1 MKKSLSI
8 ILALSCILLISSCKR
23 EDCEKNKYG
32 TVSISN
38 SSAYPYDIYVDGI
51 YKMQISG
58 GTISELKVDQGDY
71 RSLYAV
77 QASGYLLFPTEVY
90 NELNVISCSDY
101 SWQIP

>member
-8 ILALSCILLISSCKR
+8 ILALSCILIISSCKK

-38 SSAYPYDIYVDGI
+38 SSVNPYDIYVDGV

-58 GTISELKVDQGDY
+58 RTISELKVDQGDN
-71 RSLYAV
+71 RELYAIQV
-77 QASGYLLFPTEVY
+77 SGYLFFPTEVY
-90 NELNVISCSDY
+90 KIMNVNDLLRLFMAN
-101 SWQIP
+101 P